1 LVAWDSWR
9 LFGDSLVA
17 WDSWRLFG
25 DSLVAGFFLV
35 CKNLIVC
42 RRSSNK
48 KTTQSYYSLLLTTS
62 HRSRS
67 EMAKVGRLT
76 KEVLGDSMMNAYEA
90 GFAKA
95 LQVLSEDLDQ
105 DYAKTLED
113 VQKKCWEEWGKS
125 GIMDYDPRET
135 KELVKTSSR
144 GRGRPAGSKSPPKP
158 EEGEH
163 LCRLAYNPEK
173 CRARF
178 WNKGYGGQCWRD
190 PLDGDDL
197 CKGCAG
203 RRDDDDKDFWGY
215 YDEPLGSDAE
225 HTKSGKPHAWKV
237 LQEERAAKKES
248 DKKEK
253 QAAKKKALKEK
264 AAAKKAVAE
273 AERAAAE
280 AERVAAEAEAAAA
293 AAAAAA
299 AEEAE
304 KAAKD
309 AENEAEAA
317 EEAVEDAEDTQSL
330 GGDDNEYKDEEPQQI
345 FEEYEYDGFK
355 LKWNKE
361 TNELLDPDDDD
372 VMGKMT
378 LKDGEWVPE
387 IDE

>member
-1 LVAWDSWR
+1 
-9 LFGDSLVA
+9 
-17 WDSWRLFG
+17 
-25 DSLVAGFFLV
+25 
-35 CKNLIVC
+35 
-42 RRSSNK
+42 
-48 KTTQSYYSLLLTTS
+48 
-62 HRSRS
+62 
-67 EMAKVGRLT
+67 MAKVGRLT

-95 LQVLSEDLDQ
+95 LEVLSADLDQ
-105 DYAKTLED
+105 DYSKTLED
-113 VQKKCWEEWGKS
+113 VKKKCWEEWGKS

-203 RRDDDDKDFWGY
+203 RRDNKDKDFWGY
-215 YDEPLGSDAE
+215 FDEPLGSDAE
-225 HTKSGKPHAWKV
+225 HKKSGGSHPWKI

-253 QAAKKKALKEK
+253 QLAKKKALKEK
-264 AAAKKAVAE
+264 AAAKRAAAEAEKKAAEAEKKAAE

-280 AERVAAEAEAAAA
+280 AEKKVAEASAE
-293 AAAAAA
+293 A

-304 KAAKD
+304 KEAAE
-309 AENEAEAA
+309 AERAAAEAEKEVAEASAEAA
-317 EEAVEDAEDTQSL
+317 EESEKEAAEAEAEKEAAEAENEEDTQSL
-330 GGDDNEYKDEEPQQI
+330 GGDDNEYKDEEPKKI
-345 FEEYEYDGFK
+345 FEEYECDGFV

-361 TNELLDPDDDD
+361 TNILHDPDDDMR
-372 VMGKMT
+372 MGEMIFE
-378 LKDGEWVPE
+378 DGKWVPK